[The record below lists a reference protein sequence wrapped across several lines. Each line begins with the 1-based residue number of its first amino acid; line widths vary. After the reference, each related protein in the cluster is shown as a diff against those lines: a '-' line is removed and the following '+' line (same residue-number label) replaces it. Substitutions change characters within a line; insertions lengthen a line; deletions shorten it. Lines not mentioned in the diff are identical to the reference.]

1 MWYVNDKRHRK
12 NTEVRVI
19 KGVRM
24 MWDGLGLECCILNE
38 EDQRMW
44 ALEKSIFEV
53 KNSIVNCG
61 SGYGR

>member
-24 MWDGLGLECCILNE
+24 MLDGLGLECCILNE

-44 ALEKSIFEV
+44 ALEKSISR
-53 KNSIVNCG
+53 KA
-61 SGYGR
+61 